1 MTIRLIIRGYRHR
14 VLEFEQFVSVEEKDM
29 DRVLPAL
36 ADRHSTDMASGKLTM
51 IEIELVDH
59 PDPNQRFIRIGTDPS
74 LMVEPWEFNLG
85 SSN

>member
-1 MTIRLIIRGYRHR
+1 MTIRLIIRGFCGR
-14 VLEFEQFVSVEEKDM
+14 VLEFEKFVSVEEQDM

-36 ADRHSTDMASGKLTM
+36 AEKHATDMASGKLTM
-51 IEIELVDH
+51 IEIELVDQ
-59 PDPNQRFIRIGTDPS
+59 PDPNQRFIRIGTDPT